1 MSKLKKSASQL
12 EEMIAEQLAVGPLF
26 VKVHPDPTY
35 GWHARLLTA
44 PGQEICS
51 PQSVEE
57 SAAELLAKFDLKE

>member
-1 MSKLKKSASQL
+1 MPKPKKSAHQL
-12 EEMIAEQLAVGPLF
+12 EEMLAQQLAIGPLF

-35 GWHARLLTA
+35 GWHARLVTA

-57 SAAELLAKFDLKE
+57 AAAVLRTQFDLKE